1 MTMLRNNTIN
11 SSPRF
16 CPVLTLVWAKNALLS
31 GFVLWS
37 LLIST
42 AYAQTDAY
50 SLEVA
55 VADRGSAE
63 QQDAYQAAF
72 RRVLINNSGD
82 KTLLNRDA
90 IRAGLLQA
98 ESFVASFSYRTPP
111 PGTVISSDTPIT
123 ELVRETGQAT
133 QLMLVSFDRARVREL
148 IDGSAGSQQPQ
159 ESDPVVRRSDTAL
172 VWLLIQDAGR
182 DIMIS
187 DPAAANVQSR
197 AREIAGASG
206 ISLVFPAGDATDQS
220 AVAAQQLL
228 EQDYS
233 RILEASARYE
243 LDTVL
248 IGTLTRDVV
257 RGWQG
262 EWSRFVGTEQQQA
275 SLQTGSLDEA
285 LQQGLTLLSR
295 EGQIDES
302 YRYGGAAVS
311 DTEGLVWVGSVNS
324 LADYAALMAFM
335 ESVPAVGTVY
345 PKEISDTAMVFAV
358 LPRGAL
364 RDIESAV
371 VSQAWLNRTSPPFSD
386 ANGSLARDADL
397 ALEFAR

>member
-1 MTMLRNNTIN
+1 MW
-11 SSPRF
+11 
-16 CPVLTLVWAKNALLS
+16 TLAWTKNALLS
-31 GFVLWS
+31 GFVLLS
-37 LLIST
+37 LLIS
-42 AYAQTDAY
+42 AANAQTDAY

-98 ESFVASFSYRTPP
+98 ESYVASFSYRTPP
-111 PGTVISSDTPIT
+111 PGTIISSDTPIT
-123 ELVRETGQAT
+123 ELVRDTGQAT
-133 QLMLVSFDRARVREL
+133 QLMLVSFDRALVREL
-148 IDGSAGSQQPQ
+148 IDGSAGSRSQQQ
-159 ESDPVVRRSDTAL
+159 ESEPVVRRSDTAL

-206 ISLVFPAGDATDQS
+206 ISLVFPVGDATDQS
-220 AVAAQQLL
+220 AVGVQQVL

-233 RILEASARYE
+233 RILEASTRYE

-248 IGTLTRDVV
+248 VGTLTRDVV

-275 SLQTGSLDEA
+275 SLQSGSLDEA

-324 LADYAALMAFM
+324 LTDYATLMAFM

-345 PKEISDTAMVFAV
+345 PKEINDTAMVFAI

-371 VSQAWLNRTSPPFSD
+371 VSQAWLNRTSPPYGD
-386 ANGSLARDADL
+386 ANGSLARNVDL